1 MVVVTPLRREPPKA
15 EPEIAKRPSAPPHL
29 SPDARAVWRRSV
41 RAMPTWAPAFAES
54 LSLYAELRAQFD
66 RDPAA
71 ITSTKLVTLRLLA
84 RDLGLSPGT
93 VGLAH

>member
-1 MVVVTPLRREPPKA
+1 MVVTPLRREPPKA
-15 EPEIAKRPSAPPHL
+15 EPEIEAKRPSAPPHL
-29 SPDARAVWRRSV
+29 SPEARAVWRRSV
-41 RAMPTWAPAFAES
+41 RAMPTWTSAFAES

-71 ITSTKLVTLRLLA
+71 MTSTKLVTLRLLA